1 MNSPTLCILDAFT
14 TQARDLNWHS
24 FQTIGSLRIY
34 DRTAPDEIDFRAA
47 DAEIV
52 LTNKVVLT
60 REVIARLPKLKL
72 ICLMSTG
79 TNAVDLAA
87 AAERGIPVCN
97 VPSYS
102 TASVAELVLAFMLA
116 HGRAVEKHHA
126 SVARGDWVTCED
138 FCYLLTPQ
146 REWSGKTMG
155 VVGFGEIGQAVGR
168 IGVALGM
175 RVLAFTPHP
184 EGKPDLG
191 QAFVDLE
198 TLFRDSDVVSL
209 HCPLT
214 ADTEGLVDAERL
226 SWMKKDAFL
235 VNTGRGGLVDE
246 AALAEAL
253 KVGSI
258 GGVGLDVLSSEPP
271 KGENPLLT
279 APNTI
284 LAPHIGWAT
293 KEARQRLM
301 DVLEANI
308 RCFLKGAPQNVVN
321 GVGV

>member
-1 MNSPTLCILDAFT
+1 MNSHTLCILDAFT
-14 TQARDLNWHS
+14 TQAHDLNWNA
-24 FQTIGSLRIY
+24 FQSLGTLRVY
-34 DRTAPDEIDFRAA
+34 DRTAPDEIEARAA
-47 DAEIV
+47 DADIV
-52 LTNKVVLT
+52 LTNKVVLS
-60 REVIARLPKLKL
+60 REVIARLPNLKL

-87 AAERGIPVCN
+87 AADRGIPVCN

-126 SVARGDWVTCED
+126 SVARGDWVKCED
-138 FCYLLTPQ
+138 FCYMLTPQ

-155 VVGFGEIGQAVGR
+155 VVGFGEIGQAVARLG
-168 IGVALGM
+168 IALGM
-175 RVLAFTPHP
+175 RVIAYTPHP
-184 EGKPDLG
+184 AGKQDLG
-191 QAFVDLE
+191 QAFVVLE
-198 TLFRDSDVVSL
+198 TLFRESDVVSL
-209 HCPLT
+209 HCPLSSE
-214 ADTEGLVDAERL
+214 TEGLVNAQRL
-226 SWMKKDAFL
+226 SWMKPDAFL

-253 KVGSI
+253 KAGTI
-258 GGVGLDVLSSEPP
+258 GGAGLDVLSTEPP
-271 KGENPLLT
+271 KAENPLLS

-301 DVLEANI
+301 NVLEANI